1 MLRRTAALLF
11 LSLFLALPA
20 AAQLPGLNSIG
31 VKGGA
36 TASSLRGDFLATG
49 DSDSDVDLGYE
60 IGFVG
65 GIYGQAMFVPFFTPR
80 LEALYVQKG
89 ATADDLNGARPTV
102 DYLEVPLLLRANV
115 PVSNAAFAPGIYAGP
130 FASFLLSSD
139 ADPDAGTGEFEDL
152 GGTDYGVALGAD
164 ANFNFSGLDLVLDVR
179 YDLGLSDISGDN
191 ATNVDGDDLR
201 ITTGT
206 WMLTLGV
213 GL

>member
-36 TASSLRGDFLATG
+36 TASSLRGDFG
-49 DSDSDVDLGYE
+49 SDFDLGYE

-65 GIYGQAMFVPFFTPR
+65 GIYGQAAFVPFFTPR

-89 ATADDLNGARPTV
+89 AAADDIEDGARPTV

-115 PVSNAAFAPGIYAGP
+115 PVSNVAFAPGIYAGP

-139 ADPDAGTGEFEDL
+139 ADPDAGEGEFEDL

-191 ATNVDGDDLR
+191 ATNTDGDDLR

>member
-36 TASSLRGDFLATG
+36 TASSLRGDFLAQNS
-49 DSDSDVDLGYE
+49 SDTDLGYE

-65 GIYGQAMFVPFFTPR
+65 GIYGQATFLPFFTPR

-89 ATADDLNGARPTV
+89 ATADDLDGARPTV

-130 FASFLLSSD
+130 FASFLLDSD
-139 ADPDAGTGEFEDL
+139 VDSGRDEFDGL

-191 ATNVDGDDLR
+191 ATNADGDDLR

>member
-36 TASSLRGDFLATG
+36 TASSLRGDFLATDG
-49 DSDSDVDLGYE
+49 SDIDLGYE

-65 GIYGQAMFVPFFTPR
+65 GIYGQATFLPFFTPR

-89 ATADDLNGARPTV
+89 ATADDIENGARPTV

-139 ADPDAGTGEFEDL
+139 VDSSTGTGEFDDL